1 VFSNEPAIRDDGTHV
16 VVTLRGELD
25 LANVGDLGAV
35 LSEAV
40 ARNPHV
46 IADLSDLTFIDCVSL
61 GVLVRA
67 RTRAREAGGDLVLA
81 GARGKVLR
89 VLALPCLAAVFPVY
103 ASVDEAARERS
114 DLYVS

>member
-1 VFSNEPAIRDDGTHV
+1 MLSNEPAIREDGAHV

-25 LANVGDLGAV
+25 IANAADLGAV

-46 IADLSDLTFIDCVSL
+46 IADLSDLSFIDCASL

-67 RTRAREAGGDLVLA
+67 RTRAREAGGDLVLS
-81 GARGKVLR
+81 GARGKVRR
-89 VLALPCLAAVFPVY
+89 VLTLPCMAGVFPVY
-103 ASVDEAARERS
+103 ASVEEAAQERS

>member
-1 VFSNEPAIRDDGTHV
+1 MLSNEPAIREDGAHV

-25 LANVGDLGAV
+25 IANAADLGAV

-46 IADLSDLTFIDCVSL
+46 IADLSDLSFIDCASL

-81 GARGKVLR
+81 GARRKVQR
-89 VLALPCLAAVFPVY
+89 VLGLPCVAGVFLVC